1 MGAAWVD
8 TGRLHDPGERSG
20 GRARVCIP
28 EMLAEVSM
36 LLGHSEMRVTMDFY
50 AHLQQQT
57 AAKAA
62 RQMDAILG

>member
-1 MGAAWVD
+1 MISGTQPPACCSPLAS
-8 TGRLHDPGERSG
+8 RSPKYD
-20 GRARVCIP
+20 A
-28 EMLAEVSM
+28 
-36 LLGHSEMRVTMDFY
+36 LGHSELRVTVDFY